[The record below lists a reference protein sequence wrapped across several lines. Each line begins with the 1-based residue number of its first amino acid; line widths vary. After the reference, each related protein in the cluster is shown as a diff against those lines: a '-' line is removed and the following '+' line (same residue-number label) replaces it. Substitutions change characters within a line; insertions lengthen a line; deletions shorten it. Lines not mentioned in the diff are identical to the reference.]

1 MKIQTW
7 IPTSSILYCVTCCSI
22 EFNELWRKTLQK
34 MITINFRNMTNIG
47 TLYKFPVQSLPFR
60 QKIPTTI
67 GSSSYLNCDVKKN
80 EKIFFFSNRAVY
92 GSYRL
97 ICDVNNNRTNYMF
110 ISCVKYA
117 AYRRLAESFHWSN
130 LYSDRLHGNHKCR
143 QWQLP
148 RSPGTLRKKVLYERI
163 NIKGNYPLCNQQIV
177 HFLYI
182 RHLQRCVTV
191 NSYEF

>member
-1 MKIQTW
+1 M
-7 IPTSSILYCVTCCSI
+7 PTSSILYCVTCCSI

-34 MITINFRNMTNIG
+34 MTTINFRSMTNIG

-67 GSSSYLNCDVKKN
+67 GSSSYLNCDVKKMRR
-80 EKIFFFSNRAVY
+80 FFFSNRAVY

-110 ISCVKYA
+110 ISCVNYA
-117 AYRRLAESFHWSN
+117 AYRRSN

-163 NIKGNYPLCNQQIV
+163 NLKANYPLCNQQIV

>member
-1 MKIQTW
+1 MTKNSPKNDNYKFQE
-7 IPTSSILYCVTCCSI
+7 YDQYRDC
-22 EFNELWRKTLQK
+22 
-34 MITINFRNMTNIG
+34 INFLCSHYRLGRKYQPLSGAVLIWTVM
-47 TLYKFPVQSLPFR
+47 L
-60 QKIPTTI
+60 
-67 GSSSYLNCDVKKN
+67 KKMRR
-80 EKIFFFSNRAVY
+80 FFFSNRAVY

-97 ICDVNNNRTNYMF
+97 ICDVNNNRTNHMF
-110 ISCVKYA
+110 ISCVNYA
-117 AYRRLAESFHWSN
+117 AYRSLAESFHWSN

-163 NIKGNYPLCNQQIV
+163 NIKANYPLCNQQIV